1 MVKAKLI
8 EDGKFWLDIE
18 SWIYIW
24 EKGKAFGEVEIL
36 CLKVYRPW
44 FIRSWKHQS
53 LVRTENLQIRPVR
66 GKPANVSEG
75 PVVSSVECSVWRPH
89 HGGGG
94 ELLKVLRYM
103 WSHWHFSKDYWLS
116 CQRWSSDPSINKKQ
130 DFSCQEKNVGS
141 YILLEDKINLLLFST
156 HYLTPTVFQY
166 QINLW
171 CSYLFTSIVLP
182 SSPCPY
188 FQKTWLGFHE
198 SIVLITFLYPL
209 WPLLPWIPFS

>member
-1 MVKAKLI
+1 MFLRVLLCLQLSAQSEDLIMEMVESYWKFWGTCDHTGILVRLLIIVSMVKL
-8 EDGKFWLDIE
+8 
-18 SWIYIW
+18 
-24 EKGKAFGEVEIL
+24 
-36 CLKVYRPW
+36 
-44 FIRSWKHQS
+44 RS
-53 LVRTENLQIRPVR
+53 I
-66 GKPANVSEG
+66 
-75 PVVSSVECSVWRPH
+75 
-89 HGGGG
+89 
-94 ELLKVLRYM
+94 
-103 WSHWHFSKDYWLS
+103 
-116 CQRWSSDPSINKKQ
+116 INKKQ

-209 WPLLPWIPFS
+209 WLLLPWIPFS